1 MVFVDIQNSK
11 KICFFEG
18 YLSAMISKILLQEF
32 QNFLLAHR
40 LAPEKNVPY
49 YALWASRFLAFANKT
64 EHTVKIN
71 DK

>member
-1 MVFVDIQNSK
+1 
-11 KICFFEG
+11 
-18 YLSAMISKILLQEF
+18 MISKTLLQEF
-32 QNFLLAHR
+32 QDFLLTHR